1 MGHIPHQPQFPDE
14 PDFLGLTVEEAV
26 RLAVERGLELRLR
39 LGRDNIDP
47 GRITAE
53 VEDGVIV
60 LAQRY

>member
-14 PDFLGLTVEEAV
+14 PDFLGLTVEEATQ
-26 RLAVERGLELRLR
+26 LAAERGLQLRFVR
-39 LGRDNIDP
+39 GRANIDP